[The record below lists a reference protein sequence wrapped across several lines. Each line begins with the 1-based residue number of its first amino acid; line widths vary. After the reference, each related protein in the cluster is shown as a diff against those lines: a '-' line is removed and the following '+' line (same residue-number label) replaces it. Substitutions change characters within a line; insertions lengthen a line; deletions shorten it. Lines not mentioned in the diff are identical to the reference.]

1 MFDWNHV
8 FHCGNNG
15 SGNVSTMIC
24 WKSEACSTHF
34 QPLASLGGF
43 GKSDSKTHR
52 FTEKKLGTGVSGS
65 IQQVANH
72 ANHKQMTMEDAEGC
86 S

>member
-8 FHCGNNG
+8 FHCGDNG

-43 GKSDSKTHR
+43 GYLTQKHIDLRKKSWELVFQGR
-52 FTEKKLGTGVSGS
+52 FNKS
-65 IQQVANH
+65 
-72 ANHKQMTMEDAEGC
+72 
-86 S
+86 